1 MDLNERFYH
10 DYIHERSGGCGH
22 SVAHNACCAVL
33 LLKSALLSSGADGD
47 VGHDVITK
55 AQTDRP
61 AFDPSHYI
69 AGALQNL
76 AHDPGRECVVCMC
89 ESECVVWCVRVSMW
103 CGVHTFGYTCLLYHS
118 LTNKVKFSCNL

>member
-1 MDLNERFYH
+1 MCVH
-10 DYIHERSGGCGH
+10 
-22 SVAHNACCAVL
+22 CCCYGL
-33 LLKSALLSSGADGD
+33 LPLSSGADGD

-76 AHDPGRECVVCMC
+76 AHDPGREW
-89 ESECVVWCVRVSMW
+89 WCA
-103 CGVHTFGYTCLLYHS
+103 
-118 LTNKVKFSCNL
+118 